1 MMDAASAAAMSDP
14 TMNRWF
20 RRRWVTPDTAEAILV
35 VQQPKLED
43 QLDLTG
49 RQLLEAWRQARS
61 APHRGGMC
69 ADTVMS

>member
-1 MMDAASAAAMSDP
+1 MMDAAAAAMSDP
-14 TMNRWF
+14 AMNRWF
-20 RRRWVTPDTAEAILV
+20 RRRWVTPEMAEAILV
-35 VQQPKLED
+35 IEQPKLED

-61 APHRGGMC
+61 ASDRGGMW